1 MLLLFNFQWSTRLSP
16 FSRTAYILYHISFRL
31 SRGFSKVFEVFFKKF
46 FEAPLFKRSLCGFG
60 VFFKT
65 AYILYHKPS
74 VLSRGFSKVFWD
86 FSKFFSQPSRSALLP
101 CFLSIKLWRI
111 SRKLRCFLLPWYLA
125 SIRYAI
131 MFPPPTVHRARFA
144 ASQVLPF
151 IGCFYI
157 YCAFL
162 PDSLYII
169 PQSPP
174 FVKGFFDIFFDLS
187 QHP

>member
-16 FSRTAYILYHISFRL
+16 FSWTAYILYHISFRL

-46 FEAPLFKRSLCGFG
+46 FEAPLFKRYLCSFG

-74 VLSRGFSKVFWD
+74 LLSRGFSKVFWD
-86 FSKFFSQPSRSALLP
+86 FSKFFSGSLRGLHCRTS
-101 CFLSIKLWRI
+101 FLSIKIWRI
-111 SRKLRCFLLPWYLA
+111 VQKLRCFFYP
-125 SIRYAI
+125 RYRLRCTSVSHP
-131 MFPPPTVHRARFA
+131 FTVHRARFA
-144 ASQVLPF
+144 ASQLLPF

-169 PQSPP
+169 PQSLS

-187 QHP
+187 QYP